1 MDILSINL
9 GNTAMSD
16 GDKGIFID
24 EGWKAQVQREKE
36 EAAKKLQAVQPVEEP
51 GHHVH
56 SEACDHGHEHDDGEI
71 DPDIPSFDALVAN
84 LTTQAM
90 MALGVIVPQGV
101 TQVQIMLDQAGY
113 VIETLAMLMEKT
125 KGNLSPQ
132 EEAHIAEAIGELHKI
147 YLIRD
152 QQLQEQE
159 LRQAGIDPMHL
170 KDGIQ

>member
-1 MDILSINL
+1 
-9 GNTAMSD
+9 MSD

-36 EAAKKLQAVQPVEEP
+36 ETAKKLQAAQPVEAAEA
-51 GHHVH
+51 HVH
-56 SEACDHGHEHDDGEI
+56 DENCDHGHHDGEI